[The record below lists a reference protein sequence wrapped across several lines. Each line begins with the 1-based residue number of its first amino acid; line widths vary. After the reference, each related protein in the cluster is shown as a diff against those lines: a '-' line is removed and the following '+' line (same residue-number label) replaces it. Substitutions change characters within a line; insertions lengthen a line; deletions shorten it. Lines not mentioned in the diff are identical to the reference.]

1 MYELRECKCI
11 RAEKKIA
18 NYLMCAAKDKFALL
32 GGEAQ
37 LCLPSLCLLIIE
49 K

>member
-1 MYELRECKCI
+1 MYELREHKCI

-32 GGEAQ
+32 WGEAQ
-37 LCLPSLCLLIIE
+37 FCLPYVCLL
-49 K
+49 